1 MLEDEYEYE
10 LERVS
15 TGIPEADG
23 ILGGGFPA
31 NSIIVLM
38 GHPGTGKTVF
48 AEQMVFHNATVER
61 PALYLTTLSEPLSKV
76 LTYLQRFDFFDASK
90 LGGAVV
96 YEDIGQDLVDRGV
109 GAVVERVREAIKT
122 TSPSMIVIDSFKVV
136 HDLEASPAEMRRLM
150 SELAGLVTA
159 YEVTTVLVGEY
170 STEDIPR
177 YPEFAVADCIV
188 ELARRPTNRRDERYL
203 RVLKLRGSEYHEGA
217 HAFQVGASGLEI
229 HPRLVTPRVPI
240 DYKIPGRRVPTGV
253 EGLDALLDGGLWAG
267 SNTLVLGDSGAGKTT
282 FGLSY
287 ALEGLRRGE
296 PSLFL
301 NFQENPV
308 QLARTIGALGTELD
322 VARRDGLHLLYVSPV
337 ELQIDSVIAGLFETI
352 EREGIRRV
360 VIDPLGDLALAAD
373 DLERFHDYV
382 YALVQHFV
390 VQGITSIMT
399 LERGVRHLPDLRGQR
414 LGMSSLADGIVELGM
429 VLGASP
435 RRTIQIRKARG
446 IAHDLRRH
454 ELVIHGSGL
463 RVGGPAPE

>member
-1 MLEDEYEYE
+1 MLEDERD

-15 TGIPEADG
+15 TGSPEADA

-48 AEQMVFHNATVER
+48 AQQMVFHNATVER
-61 PALYLTTLSEPLSKV
+61 PILYLTTLSEPLPKV
-76 LTYLQRFDFFDASK
+76 LTYLQRFDFFDPSK
-90 LGGAVV
+90 LGGAVI
-96 YEDIGQDLVDRGV
+96 YEDIGQDLVERGV
-109 GAVVERVREAIKT
+109 GAVLDRVREAIKT
-122 TSPSMIVIDSFKVV
+122 TAPSMIVIDSFKVV
-136 HDLEASPAEMRRLM
+136 HDLGASPAEIRRLM
-150 SELAGLVTA
+150 FELAGLLTA
-159 YEVTTVLVGEY
+159 YEVTTVLIGEY
-170 STEDIPR
+170 SAEHIPR
-177 YPEFAVADCIV
+177 YPEFAIADCIV
-188 ELARRPTNRRDERYL
+188 ELARHPTNRRDERYL
-203 RVLKLRGSEYHEGA
+203 RVLKLRGSQYREGA
-217 HAFQVGASGLEI
+217 HAFHLRSSGLEI

-240 DYKIPGRRVPTGV
+240 DYTVPGRRVSTGV
-253 EGLDALLDGGLWAG
+253 EGLDELLDGGLWAG

-322 VARRDGLHLLYVSPV
+322 AARREGLHLMYVSPV
-337 ELQIDSVIAGLFETI
+337 ELQIDSVIAGLFKTI
-352 EREGIRRV
+352 EAEGIRRV

-414 LGMSSLADGIVELGM
+414 LSMSSVADGVIELGM
-429 VLGASP
+429 VFEPAP
-435 RRTIQIRKARG
+435 RRTLQIRKARG